1 MYVQIHD
8 TNMYTNILTKY
19 RARKSFMTML
29 FLFNTQ
35 NKIFHDRLI
44 YLVQKRKV
52 LQCKLYFYLL
62 LTNSETYEPI
72 KHHIYTYVYLQSGG
86 GVPHLDYKADR
97 YYFNNSSLGTVKG
110 GPLGT

>member
-19 RARKSFMTML
+19 RVRKSFMKML

-35 NKIFHDRLI
+35 NKSFHDRLI
-44 YLVQKRKV
+44 SLVQQMKV
-52 LQCKLYFYLL
+52 LQRTLYFYFL

-72 KHHIYTYVYLQSGG
+72 KQHIDTYVYLQSWG
-86 GVPHLDYKADR
+86 GVPHLEYQ
-97 YYFNNSSLGTVKG
+97 
-110 GPLGT
+110 